1 MNIAEIKNRARKL
14 GIIPGK
20 LKKDELILSI
30 QKAEGN
36 TPCFGTG
43 TEACPYL
50 NCCWRQDCID

>member
-50 NCCWRQDCID
+50 NCCWRHDCID

>member
-1 MNIAEIKNRARKL
+1 MNIAEIKNRAKKL

-20 LKKDELILSI
+20 LKKEELILSI

-50 NCCWRQDCID
+50 NCYWRHDCIA